1 MLEMKANWQTNTTEL
16 KVEDSNAS
24 KLVFELF
31 MCIAAVDEA
40 FSKLGQQMIFRAA
53 IRDLLMDFLENE
65 DKEVIDLEI
74 DLDPIKKAM
83 QWERGG

>member
-1 MLEMKANWQTNTTEL
+1 MLEMKANWQTNTAEL
-16 KVEDSNAS
+16 KVEDSNAPE
-24 KLVFELF
+24 LIFELF

-40 FSKLGQQMIFRAA
+40 FSKRGQKMIFRAA
-53 IRDLLMDFLENE
+53 LRDLLMDFLDDRN
-65 DKEVIDLEI
+65 KEVI

>member
-1 MLEMKANWQTNTTEL
+1 MLEMKANWQTNTAEL
-16 KVEDSNAS
+16 KVEYSNAP
-24 KLVFELF
+24 KLIFELF

-40 FSKLGQQMIFRAA
+40 FSKRGQKMIFRATL
-53 IRDLLMDFLENE
+53 RDLLMDFLDDRN
-65 DKEVIDLEI
+65 KEVI